1 MRGLLLEPMADPGV
15 ELILGLWRDPSFGA
29 VVVVGLGGVLAEVLD
44 DVAIRLAPVAR
55 DEALTMLDELRG
67 SRILDGVRGGSPIDR
82 GAIADL
88 VVALSRF
95 ADEHP
100 EIDEVDLNPVIASA
114 NGALAADALVV
125 YGPASGAFA

>member
-1 MRGLLLEPMADPGV
+1 
-15 ELILGLWRDPSFGA
+15 
-29 VVVVGLGGVLAEVLD
+29 
-44 DVAIRLAPVAR
+44 
-55 DEALTMLDELRG
+55 
-67 SRILDGVRGGSPIDR
+67 VRGGSPIDR

-114 NGALAADALVV
+114 SGALAADALVV
-125 YGPASGAFA
+125 YAPASGAVA